1 MTGQVDGVGAGLH
14 DVAENDLVDR
24 VFRHAA
30 ALDRRRCRRD
40 GQIGCGEPGKGS
52 AEISKW
58 GARSGEHHDIGIF
71 NWNAHVG
78 AQYSAGAAT
87 RPGRRRRRGS
97 LRPTVHM
104 PINRPAAS
112 TLDARS
118 LTPATKTEQI
128 LESFDR
134 LQIGS
139 AVEINEETDPRALRN
154 EMAQLRPGRFSW
166 DARNL
171 GGNRWTV
178 RLERIDENAD
188 GQTFLSHVSAFTSAK
203 AATMKELA
211 AQMSERTYR
220 SSDTIFDEGE
230 VWPYLGI
237 VKSGKVIYTLLSPDG
252 KTHTIGERLTHDT
265 LNESGTF
272 DGGGATTRAEALT
285 DATIVTLPSE
295 AVLHAV
301 RNDAE
306 LALGFLIASSQ
317 ARRRSIDT
325 IADLAFAHVLQRVAK
340 FLLGYARTSV
350 GMARGLPG
358 VENLSQAQIA
368 AAAGTVRDMAA
379 RALLRLRTAGALE
392 LDRGRVKAIDRARLE
407 AFAHNVQ
414 APPV

>member
-1 MTGQVDGVGAGLH
+1 
-14 DVAENDLVDR
+14 
-24 VFRHAA
+24 
-30 ALDRRRCRRD
+30 
-40 GQIGCGEPGKGS
+40 
-52 AEISKW
+52 
-58 GARSGEHHDIGIF
+58 
-71 NWNAHVG
+71 
-78 AQYSAGAAT
+78 
-87 RPGRRRRRGS
+87 
-97 LRPTVHM
+97 M
-104 PINRPAAS
+104 PINRPAAI

-118 LTPATKTEQI
+118 LSPATKTEHI
-128 LESFDR
+128 LENFDK
-134 LQIGS
+134 LQIGG
-139 AVEINEETDPRALRN
+139 ALEINEESDPRALRN
-154 EMAQLRPGRFSW
+154 EMTQVRPGRFSW

-188 GQTFLSHVSAFTSAK
+188 GETFLAHVSQFTSAK
-203 AATMKELA
+203 AATIKELA
-211 AQMSERTYR
+211 TQMSERSYK
-220 SSDTIFDEGE
+220 SGDTIFDEGE
-230 VWPYLGI
+230 MWPYLGI

-272 DGGGATTRAEALT
+272 DSGGATTRAEALT
-285 DATIVTLPSE
+285 DAVVVTIPSE
-295 AVLHAV
+295 AVMHAV

-306 LALGFLIASSQ
+306 LSLGFLIASSQ

-350 GMARGLPG
+350 GMTRGLPG

-379 RALLRLRTAGALE
+379 RALLRLKNANAVE

>member
-1 MTGQVDGVGAGLH
+1 
-14 DVAENDLVDR
+14 
-24 VFRHAA
+24 
-30 ALDRRRCRRD
+30 
-40 GQIGCGEPGKGS
+40 
-52 AEISKW
+52 
-58 GARSGEHHDIGIF
+58 
-71 NWNAHVG
+71 
-78 AQYSAGAAT
+78 
-87 RPGRRRRRGS
+87 
-97 LRPTVHM
+97 M
-104 PINRPAAS
+104 PITRPAAI

-118 LTPATKTEQI
+118 LLPATKTGHI
-128 LESFDR
+128 LETFDR
-134 LQIGS
+134 LQVGT
-139 AVEINEETDPRALRN
+139 ALEINEETDPRALRN

-171 GGNRWTV
+171 GSNRWTI

-188 GQTFLSHVSAFTSAK
+188 GEAFLSHVAAFTSAK
-203 AATMKELA
+203 ASTLKELA
-211 AQMSERTYR
+211 EQMSERTYK
-220 SSDTIFDEGE
+220 SGDTIFDEGE
-230 VWPYLGI
+230 AWPYLGI

-272 DGGGATTRAEALT
+272 DTGGATTRAEALT

-295 AVLHAV
+295 AVVHAA

-340 FLLGYARTSV
+340 FLLGYARASV

-379 RALLRLRTAGALE
+379 RALLRLKTAGALE

>member
-1 MTGQVDGVGAGLH
+1 
-14 DVAENDLVDR
+14 
-24 VFRHAA
+24 
-30 ALDRRRCRRD
+30 
-40 GQIGCGEPGKGS
+40 
-52 AEISKW
+52 
-58 GARSGEHHDIGIF
+58 
-71 NWNAHVG
+71 
-78 AQYSAGAAT
+78 
-87 RPGRRRRRGS
+87 
-97 LRPTVHM
+97 M
-104 PINRPAAS
+104 PINRPAAVS
-112 TLDARS
+112 LDARS
-118 LTPATKTEQI
+118 LSPATKTDQI
-128 LESFDR
+128 LDAFDK
-134 LQIGS
+134 LQIGT
-139 AVEINEETDPRALRN
+139 ALELNEETDPRALRN
-154 EMAQLRPGRFSW
+154 EMSQMRPAQFSW

-171 GGNRWTV
+171 GSNRWTI
-178 RLERIDENAD
+178 RLERIDENAN
-188 GQTFLSHVSAFTSAK
+188 GETLLSHVSQFTAAR

-211 AQMSERTYR
+211 AQMSERAYK
-220 SSDTIFDEGE
+220 SGDTIFDEGE
-230 VWPYLGI
+230 MWPYLGI

-285 DATIVTLPSE
+285 DAVVITLPSE
-295 AVLHAV
+295 AVIHAA

-340 FLLGYARTSV
+340 FLLGYARASV
-350 GMARGLPG
+350 GMTRGLPG
-358 VENLSQAQIA
+358 VEHLSQAQIA

-379 RALLRLRTAGALE
+379 RALLRLKTAGAVE

>member
-1 MTGQVDGVGAGLH
+1 MTLPKTTSSMRSLGTPLRWIA
-14 DVAENDLVDR
+14 AS
-24 VFRHAA
+24 AA
-30 ALDRRRCRRD
+30 ATPRSVAVRSARAPPRF
-40 GQIGCGEPGKGS
+40 PKGVRAPAIMTTS
-52 AEISKW
+52 LSW
-58 GARSGEHHDIGIF
+58 TLLVMG
-71 NWNAHVG
+71 WP
-78 AQYSAGAAT
+78 YSPNPAAG
-87 RPGRRRRRGS
+87 PGRGPRK
-97 LRPTVHM
+97 PTRVM
-104 PINRPAAS
+104 PINRPAAI

-118 LTPATKTEQI
+118 LTAATKTESI
-128 LESFDR
+128 LDNFDK
-134 LQIGS
+134 LQIGG
-139 AVEINEETDPRALRN
+139 ALEINEESDPRALRN
-154 EMAQLRPGRFSW
+154 ELTQLRPDRFSW

-178 RLERIDENAD
+178 RIERIDENAD
-188 GQTFLSHVSAFTSAK
+188 GETFLSHVAPVFTQAK
-203 AATMKELA
+203 ANTIKELA
-211 AQMSERTYR
+211 AQISERSYK
-220 SSDTIFDEGE
+220 SGDTIFDEGE
-230 VWPYLGI
+230 MWPYLGI

-252 KTHTIGERLTHDT
+252 KTHTIGERLMHDS
-265 LNESGTF
+265 LNESGVF

-295 AVLHAV
+295 AVLHAI

-340 FLLGYARTSV
+340 FLLGYARASV
-350 GMARGLPG
+350 GMTRGLPG
-358 VENLSQAQIA
+358 VEHLSQAQIA

-379 RALLRLRTAGALE
+379 RALLRLKNANAVE

>member
-1 MTGQVDGVGAGLH
+1 
-14 DVAENDLVDR
+14 
-24 VFRHAA
+24 
-30 ALDRRRCRRD
+30 
-40 GQIGCGEPGKGS
+40 
-52 AEISKW
+52 
-58 GARSGEHHDIGIF
+58 
-71 NWNAHVG
+71 
-78 AQYSAGAAT
+78 
-87 RPGRRRRRGS
+87 
-97 LRPTVHM
+97 M
-104 PINRPAAS
+104 PINRPAS
-112 TLDARS
+112 VTLDARS
-118 LTPATKTEQI
+118 LQPATKAEQI
-128 LESFDR
+128 LEAFDK
-134 LQIGS
+134 LQLGM
-139 AVEINEETDPRALRN
+139 ALEINEETDPRALRN

-171 GGNRWTV
+171 GSNRWTV

-188 GQTFLSHVSAFTSAK
+188 GEAFLTHVPAFTSAR
-203 AATMKELA
+203 AGTIKELA

-220 SSDTIFDEGE
+220 LGETIFDEGE
-230 VWPYLGI
+230 IWPYLGI
-237 VKSGKVIYTLLSPDG
+237 VRSGKVIYTLLSPDG
-252 KTHTIGERLTHDT
+252 KTHTMGERLTHDT

-295 AVLHAV
+295 AVIHAT

-306 LALGFLIASSQ
+306 LALGFLIAASQ

-358 VENLSQAQIA
+358 VDNLSQAQIA

-379 RALLRLRTAGALE
+379 RALLRLKNAGAVE